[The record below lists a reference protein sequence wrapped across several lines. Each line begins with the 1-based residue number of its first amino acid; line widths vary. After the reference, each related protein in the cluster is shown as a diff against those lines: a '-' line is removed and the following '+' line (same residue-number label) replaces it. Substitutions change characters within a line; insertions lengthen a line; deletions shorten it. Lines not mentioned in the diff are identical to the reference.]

1 MTFAADV
8 EPRAPSHRRD
18 YSVITS
24 ARGLAL
30 LGIFVVVT
38 LVGVLVVERAT
49 QVFAILGASTAA
61 AIIAAP
67 VVRGLSRHMPRG
79 LAILVVT
86 LLGMVG
92 IVALFATIAWDLNR
106 QASSLADSLH
116 HAVADLPKDSSAA
129 HAAADLQLDQRI
141 DRVFGSAATRL
152 VLGSS
157 DPVAVAAQVGKVVVV
172 GVLGAFMFVGGPQ
185 LAQMLIHL
193 ARRTSIRE
201 SLHAALDHAVTAAG
215 AYVRRTL
222 VVSIGHGVVAGLV
235 AWAFGLPGAISI
247 GAWVAVA
254 STVPI
259 LGSLLAW
266 APIVALAV
274 VADVPLPLTL
284 VIGVLC
290 IVADRVAR
298 ARWVHRALHVGVLL
312 AIIGIGAGVTLIGVS
327 GAILGLLLVA
337 LLAALFDFDGQLRE
351 AVVDLVEDPADRAVA
366 DAIDTTPAIEPVSGE
381 PRGEQTYLRLSLSN
395 RTAATIAIAIVAA
408 VAVFEMARGLQSL
421 LVWFAIGGFIA
432 FGVDR
437 PIAAINR
444 KWRVPRAA
452 ATVFTLGAFVALV
465 ALVVVLAGPS
475 VTHSAATVT
484 HDAPDAVR
492 SMESLPFVGRVL
504 ERQGAPDKVQH
515 FLDSLP
521 DRLRGSDVVDR
532 LVKAAGDALTG
543 AFWTITFLLAM
554 LWDGPRLVRAV
565 RDRIPAAR
573 RGRAI
578 GFGRAAYTAVS
589 NVVAASA
596 FVAALNGT
604 VVMLLAIALGI
615 PLAPVLGLWSAA
627 WNFIPQIGGFV
638 GALPL
643 VALGFGSGPWQ
654 GVVALVVFIIYQTL
668 ENHVIQPLIGARV
681 VKVPPLVL
689 MIGVLF
695 FGAVFGFVG
704 ALLAGPLLGVGKLV
718 INELR
723 RGREH
728 RIEDRVGRPAD
739 GVDHQPNPEPGM
751 SVSSL

>member
-1 MTFAADV
+1 MTSADLDSSS
-8 EPRAPSHRRD
+8 RSAD
-18 YSVITS
+18 YAVVMS

-49 QVFAILGASTAA
+49 QVFALLGAAATA

-67 VVRGLSRHMPRG
+67 VVRALARRMPRG

-86 LLGMVG
+86 LLGIVG
-92 IVALFATIAWDLNR
+92 IIAVFATIAWDLNR
-106 QASSLADSLH
+106 QATALSDSLH

-129 HAAADLQLDQRI
+129 RAAADLQLDRRI
-141 DRVFGSAATRL
+141 DNLFNGAATRL
-152 VLGSS
+152 VVGTS

-172 GVLGAFMFVGGPQ
+172 GVLGAFMLVGGAQ
-185 LAQMLIHL
+185 LVDMLIHL
-193 ARRTSIRE
+193 ARRTSIRA
-201 SLHAALDHAVTAAG
+201 SLHDTLGEAAAAAG
-215 AYVRRTL
+215 AYLRRTL
-222 VVSIGHGVVAGLV
+222 AVSIGHGILAGLV
-235 AWAFGLPGAISI
+235 ASAFGLPGVISI

-254 STVPI
+254 STIPI
-259 LGSLLAW
+259 LGGLMAW

-274 VADVPLPLTL
+274 VADVPVLLTV
-284 VIGVLC
+284 VIALLC
-290 IVADRVAR
+290 IVADRIAR
-298 ARWVHRALHVGVLL
+298 ARWVHGALHVGPLP

-327 GAILGLLLVA
+327 GAILGLLVVA
-337 LLAALFDFDGQLRE
+337 IIVAMIGHEGQFHE
-351 AVVDLVEDPADRAVA
+351 AVVDLVEDPAERAVP
-366 DAIDTTPAIEPVSGE
+366 DAIDTVAAVQPVLGE
-381 PRGEQTYLRLSLSN
+381 PRGWQTYLRLRLST
-395 RTAATIAIAIVAA
+395 RTATVMAIGVITA
-408 VAVFEMARGLQSL
+408 VALFEMARGLQSL
-421 LVWFAIGGFIA
+421 TVWFAIGGFVA

-437 PIAAINR
+437 PISAINR
-444 KWRVPRAA
+444 KWRVPRPA
-452 ATVFTLGAFVALV
+452 ATGLTLGVFVGLV
-465 ALVVVLAGPS
+465 SLVVVLAGPS

-484 HDAPDAVR
+484 REAPDAVR

-521 DRLRGSDVVDR
+521 DRLRGSDVVER

-543 AFWTITFLLAM
+543 VFWTVTFLLAM
-554 LWDGPRLVRAV
+554 LWDGPRLVRAI
-565 RDRIPAAR
+565 RDRVPSPR

-578 GFGRAAYTAVS
+578 QFGRAAYTAVS

-596 FVAALNGT
+596 FIAALNGT

-615 PLAPVLGLWSAA
+615 PLAPILGLWSAA

-643 VALGFGSGPWQ
+643 VALGFGNGPWQ
-654 GVVALVVFIIYQTL
+654 GVVALVVFVIYQTL

-681 VKVPPLVL
+681 VQVPPLVL

-704 ALLAGPLLGVGKLV
+704 ALLAGPMLGVGKLV
-718 INELR
+718 IGELR
-723 RGREH
+723 HGREH

-739 GVDHQPNPEPGM
+739 VLAHQPNPEPGM
-751 SVSSL
+751 RVSSL